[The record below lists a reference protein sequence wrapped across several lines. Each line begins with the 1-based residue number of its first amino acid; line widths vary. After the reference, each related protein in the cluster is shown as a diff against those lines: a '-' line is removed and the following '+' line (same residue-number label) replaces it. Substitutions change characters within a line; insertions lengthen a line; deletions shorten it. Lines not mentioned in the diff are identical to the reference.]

1 MSFPLTVPLTGS
13 GLDRAAELRPQ
24 AERLDA
30 MWRDPTARVLALA
43 EGKAAIDLA
52 DAAGLDWVAATEAL
66 RQAASDAPVFLG
78 RQDGAPRFA
87 VDLSTAEAPLELG
100 FFAEQTKFIDL
111 RSIAADLTAD
121 EQTTFC
127 EAKSLLDWHRDH
139 RMCSR
144 CGAAAGMAEG
154 GWRRDCPSCGA
165 KHFPRTDPVTIMLLT
180 RDHPEHGSR
189 VVLGRKHGWP
199 EGLFS
204 LLAGYVEPGETIE
217 DAARRESWEEA
228 GVRVGEVRY
237 LASQPWPFPSTLMIG
252 VYAEALTDDLVREE
266 EELEEIGWFSKAD
279 ILAALAGEHP
289 KLMAPRKDAIARTLV
304 EAWAT
309 DRLVL

>member
-1 MSFPLTVPLTGS
+1 MTFPLHVPLTGS
-13 GLDRAAELRPQ
+13 GLDRAAELRTQAKTLDKLLRAPQ
-24 AERLDA
+24 ARLLA
-30 MWRDPTARVLALA
+30 MAG
-43 EGKAAIDLA
+43 GKFPIDLA
-52 DAAGLDWVAATEAL
+52 GAPRVDWSPVSEAILAAAT
-66 RQAASDAPVFLG
+66 DKPVFLG
-78 RQDGAPRFA
+78 RDDGAPRFA
-87 VDLSTAEAPLELG
+87 VELKPVEDPRELG
-100 FFAEQTKFIDL
+100 FFSESVKFIDL
-111 RSIAADLTAD
+111 RSIAPDLQGGEATVL
-121 EQTTFC
+121 T
-127 EAKSLLDWHRDH
+127 EAKSLLDWHSSH

-144 CGAAAGMAEG
+144 CGAPSDMAEG

-180 RDHPEHGSR
+180 RRHPELGDR
-189 VVLGRKHGWP
+189 VVMGRKHGWP

-217 DAARRESWEEA
+217 DAARRESFEEA

-252 VYAEALTDDLVREE
+252 VYAEGLSDELVREE
-266 EELEEIGWFSKAD
+266 EELEEIDWFTKAD

-289 KLMAPRKDAIARTLV
+289 RLMAPRKDAIARILV

-309 DRLVL
+309 DQLEL